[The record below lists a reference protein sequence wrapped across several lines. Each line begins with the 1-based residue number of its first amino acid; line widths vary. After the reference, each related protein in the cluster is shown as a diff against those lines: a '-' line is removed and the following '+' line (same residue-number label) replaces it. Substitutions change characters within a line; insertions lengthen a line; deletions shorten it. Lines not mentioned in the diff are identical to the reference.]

1 MADVNAA
8 ADRLR
13 RVEAG
18 EPIPRVYAANLP
30 RAYDALREDERAVIA
45 ARLAEVDPAP
55 VTPDR
60 LAAAGWKESTRY
72 PGLYLFTAPAGD
84 ADGYS
89 ASLTIRPDG
98 RCLEY
103 SGWLGNNNVRA
114 SVVSSM
120 GQLARLVRAMGV

>member
-1 MADVNAA
+1 MAGVELVA
-8 ADRLR
+8 RVR
-13 RVEAG
+13 RILAG
-18 EPIPRVYAANLP
+18 ENPEVVYGDTDPVSVGSAVWN
-30 RAYDALREDERAVIA
+30 DQRAVLEA
-45 ARLAEVDPAP
+45 YLEECDPSP

-72 PGLYLFTAPAGD
+72 PGLYFFTAAG
-84 ADGYS
+84 GYS

-120 GQLARLVRAMGV
+120 GQLARLVRALGV